1 MKKNE
6 QTSAAR
12 LRQHAEEQLKNKP
25 AQADQ
30 PYSETEILKLIF
42 ELEVHQIELEL
53 QNEALALQNESLA
66 LQNEE
71 LELAKSEQ
79 QLSNEKYIELYDF
92 APSGYVS
99 LSKAGEIQK
108 LNHAAARILGKERS
122 HLISNHF
129 AFFVSEASR
138 HDFNIFI
145 QQVFAATGKQ
155 SCELELTSQ
164 SNKPVYIH
172 IEGVISE
179 SEEQCLVTIA
189 DITILK
195 QTEQLLLLQSE
206 DKYSKVF
213 QISPFAI
220 SITRQEDGKFIEIND
235 AFTRITG
242 YTREEAFENSSI
254 GLRLWANP
262 EDWQHVV
269 SELERG
275 RKVNNMEFQFITKD
289 GNNRTGLLSA
299 QLITLDQKPHILS
312 SISNITESKRVENAL
327 RKSDSMYRAILH
339 ASPDSITITDME
351 GKVLMASARALSS
364 FGYKNEDEV
373 FGRNVVDFIIPEHRE
388 RALNKVAL
396 MLQNNSTGPGE
407 YLGQRADGTQ
417 FYMESKGH
425 VVEDAD
431 GKPFSM
437 VFVFRD
443 ISERKQNE
451 LKLLQAIEDAEQSE
465 RKFQSIIQSQ
475 AEGIGIVDLNEVFE
489 FVNHAAEQIFDTEI
503 GGLIGTSLF
512 EFLNPDEIEK
522 LNQQSRNRQDGT
534 SDIYDLQIVTR
545 KGNLKYIHVSATP
558 KKDDNGKHLGTY
570 GVFSD
575 ITEHKLAQDALKA
588 KTTLLTNL
596 IINMQ
601 DGILL
606 EDSNRKI
613 LLTNQ
618 LFCNM
623 FGIPAPPESLIGVDC
638 TDSAEQSKVFFKNPD
653 KFISDINIILAEQ
666 KTVLNDILELV
677 DGRFFERDY
686 IPTFVAEIYDGH
698 LWKYRDI
705 TRRKQDEIALQK
717 SEEKYYAIFQGNPNG
732 ILIADEEHKMILTAN
747 TAQCQMLGYT
757 LDELSTMSIADI
769 HPAETLQQTLADFE
783 KIAKGEKTTSENI
796 QCRKKNGDIVYADIN
811 ASMVSINDRIYLVGF
826 FKDITERR
834 KSQESLIRL
843 SQAVEQ
849 SPVIT
854 YITNTKGIIEYAN
867 PKAFEVSGYSSEEL
881 IGHNPN
887 IFSSGSKSA
896 DEYKNLWQ
904 TISSGKEW
912 KGEFL
917 NKKKNGELYWVTAS
931 ISPVMDPDGKIIHY
945 LAVEEDITDRKRAE
959 KEIIDLNWSLEIKI
973 TERTTQLADTNSALM
988 AEIEE
993 RKRAEEE
1000 LEVSKE
1006 KYRGLSE
1013 ASFDSIFISE
1023 KGKCIEQNLAAEQMF
1038 GYTNEEAL
1046 TRYGTDWIVPEDRGK
1061 VMESMLSGYTGDYE
1075 ATALRKDGTTFP
1087 CILRGRMMYYKGR
1100 DVRVTSLTDITKRKQ
1115 AEEEVKQVSTRLEL
1129 ATVTSGMGVWDF
1141 DIQNNI
1147 LVWDNQMFALY
1158 GLQTGGSNSANTILQ
1173 LADWQAFLHAD
1184 DRARV
1189 EAESNLAISGEKKFD
1204 TEYRIVWP
1212 NGAIRNLKALATVQ
1226 LDDSGN
1232 VTHLIG
1238 TNIDITERKKSE
1250 TFEHELLQ
1258 LSIQLTSIHGSE
1270 ISAAINLAI
1279 KRVGSFLAADRAYIF
1294 EFNQSRST
1302 VSNTYEWCAEGIN
1315 PEIGNLQNILANA
1328 SSQMI
1333 APLLRHENI
1342 IIPSVKALPDEREED
1357 RNSLEMQGI
1366 QSLIVIP
1373 ILHENSLFGFVGL
1386 DSVMREREF
1395 DVTEV
1400 TMLRVWSTMLAG
1412 LLNTKKTEEFVEQT
1426 RRNYETFFNTIDDF
1440 LFVTDL
1446 EKNIIHVNNTVSQRL
1461 GYPILDLIGTSV
1473 LSVHPEENREE
1484 AAKICTEILAGT
1496 ADICQVPLITANGIS
1511 IPVETTVKSGFWNGE
1526 PVIFIVSK
1534 DVAKIKL
1541 SEEKFSKAF
1550 QSNSAMMAI
1559 SGYEDERFIEV
1570 NNTFLTTLGYS
1581 LNEIIGNTKAD
1592 SIFVDKDLRR
1602 TLIENLKQHIPVREV
1617 EMEIRTT
1624 SGSIITTLFSV
1635 EYIYIANEICLITV
1649 MVDISGRKQAEEEI
1663 RMAKNEAE
1671 KANLAK
1677 SEFLSRMSHEL
1688 RTPMNSILGFAQLME
1703 MGELIPAQKKGV
1715 HHIIKSGKH
1724 LLNLINEV
1732 LDISRIEAGQLSL
1745 SLEPVQLAS
1754 IIGDTLES
1762 VQPNAEKQNLTLEL
1776 IDSPVNQ
1783 MHVKADN
1790 QRLKQV
1796 LLNLI
1801 NNAIKYN
1808 RNGGSVT
1815 IKTELRELEA
1825 PEISRIRISVTDTG
1839 KGIKPEYLEKLFL
1852 PFERIGAEK
1861 TETEGTG
1868 LGLTVV
1874 KKLMD
1879 AMGGQFGVVSTPGE
1893 GSTFWIELQFT
1904 QSQKSLS
1911 GLHGNALSGETA
1923 LPVKTGT
1930 ILYIEDNVSNAE
1942 LVKDIISD
1950 HRPAIQLVSS
1960 MYGVTA
1966 VSLAA
1971 EYKPDL
1977 ILLDLDLPDIH
1988 GSKVLGNLQAD
1999 KATSSIPVVIISAD
2013 AMPKQIERLLHA
2025 GARNYLPKPLDIKE
2039 FLSMI
2044 DEWVENG

>member
-6 QTSAAR
+6 QTSAAE
-12 LRQHAEEQLKNKP
+12 LRQLAEERLKNKP
-25 AQADQ
+25 ARADQ
-30 PYSETEILKLIF
+30 HYSEAEILKLIF

-53 QNEALALQNESLA
+53 QNEELVLQN
-66 LQNEE
+66 QE
-71 LELAKSEQ
+71 LELAKSAQ
-79 QLSNEKYIELYDF
+79 QLSNQKYIELYDF

-129 AFFVSEASR
+129 AFFVSESSR

-155 SCELELTSQ
+155 SCELELTSHN
-164 SNKPVYIH
+164 NKPVYIH

-189 DITILK
+189 DITALK
-195 QTEQLLLLQSE
+195 QSAQLLLQSE

-220 SITRQEDGKFIEIND
+220 SITRQEDGKYIEIND
-235 AFTRITG
+235 AFTSIIG
-242 YTREEAFENSSI
+242 YTREEAIENSTI
-254 GLRLWANP
+254 GLNLWANP
-262 EDWQHVV
+262 EDRQYVV
-269 SELERG
+269 SELKRG
-275 RKVNNMEFQFITKD
+275 RKVHNMEFPFITKD

-312 SISNITESKRVENAL
+312 CISNITDSKRVERAL
-327 RKSDSMYRAILH
+327 RESGLVYRAILQ
-339 ASPDSITITDME
+339 ASPDGITITDME
-351 GKVLMASARALSS
+351 GAVLMASAEAIAT
-364 FGYKNEDEV
+364 FGYKSEEEILGHRV
-373 FGRNVVDFIIPEHRE
+373 TEFIIPEQRE
-388 RALNKVAL
+388 LAFNNIAE
-396 MLQNNSTGPGE
+396 MLQGNANGPTE
-407 YLGQRADGTQ
+407 YLGLHTDGSH
-417 FYMESKGH
+417 FYLEANGK
-425 VVEDAD
+425 VINDAQ
-431 GKPFSM
+431 GNPFSI

-451 LKLLQAIEDAEQSE
+451 QKLIDTIHEAEQSE
-465 RKFQSIIQSQ
+465 RKFQTIVQSQ
-475 AEGIGIVDLNEVFE
+475 AVGIGIVDANEVFE
-489 FVNHAAEQIFDTEI
+489 FANLAAEKIFETGSGE
-503 GGLIGTSLF
+503 LTGTSLF
-512 EFLNPDEIEK
+512 DFLEADEVEK
-522 LNQQSRNRQDGT
+522 IYQQNRNRQSGA
-534 SDIYDLQIVTR
+534 SDAYDLKIVTR
-545 KGNLKYIHVSATP
+545 KGNLKYIQVSATP
-558 KKDDNGKHLGTY
+558 KKDKNGTHQGTY

-575 ITEHKLAQDALKA
+575 STERILAQDSVKA

-596 IINMQ
+596 IINLQ
-601 DGILL
+601 EGILL
-606 EDSNRKI
+606 ENSNRQI
-613 LLTNQ
+613 LLTNH
-618 LFCNM
+618 LFCDM
-623 FGIPAPPESLIGVDC
+623 FGIPAPPEALIGADC

-653 KFISDINIILAEQ
+653 KFIADINVILSE
-666 KTVLNDILELV
+666 KKVVLNDELELV

-686 IPTFVAEIYDGH
+686 IPTFIENTYDGH

-705 TRRKQDEIALQK
+705 TQQKQAEIALQK
-717 SEEKYYAIFQGNPNG
+717 SEEKYYSIFQGNPNG
-732 ILIADEEHKMILTAN
+732 IMIVDAETRMIFTAN
-747 TAQCQMLGYT
+747 TAQCQLLGYT
-757 LDELSTMSIADI
+757 HDELASMSVADI

-811 ASMVSINDRIYLVGF
+811 ASMVSINDRIYIVGF

-867 PKAFEVSGYSSEEL
+867 PKAFEVCGYSREEL

-931 ISPVMDPDGKIIHY
+931 ISPVMDVDGKINHY

-959 KEIIDLNWSLEIKI
+959 KEIIDLNWGLEIKI
-973 TERTTQLADTNSALM
+973 TERTTQLAQTNSALI

-1023 KGKCIEQNLAAEQMF
+1023 KGKCIEQNLAAELMF
-1038 GYTNEEAL
+1038 GYTTEEAL
-1046 TRYGTDWIVPEDRGK
+1046 VRYGTEWIVPEDREK

-1087 CILRGRMMYYKGR
+1087 CILRGRMMSYKGR
-1100 DVRVTSLTDITKRKQ
+1100 DVRVTSLTDITRRKQ

-1141 DIQNNI
+1141 DLQNNI
-1147 LVWDNQMFALY
+1147 LVWDDQMFALY
-1158 GLQTGGSNSANTILQ
+1158 GLQTGVSNSTNTILQ
-1173 LADWQAFLHAD
+1173 LADWQAFLHHD
-1184 DRARV
+1184 DSTRI
-1189 EAESNLAISGEKKFD
+1189 EAEIKLAISGEKKFD
-1204 TEYRIVWP
+1204 TEFRIVWP
-1212 NGAIRNLKALATVQ
+1212 NGAIRSIKALATVQ
-1226 LDDSGN
+1226 LDDSGR

-1238 TNIDITERKKSE
+1238 TNVDITERKKSE

-1270 ISAAINLAI
+1270 ISAAFNLAI

-1315 PEIGNLQNILANA
+1315 PEIGNLQNILVDT

-1333 APLLRHENI
+1333 APLFRHENI
-1342 IIPSVKALPDEREED
+1342 IIPSVKALPDEREDD
-1357 RNSLEMQGI
+1357 RNALEMQGI

-1386 DSVMREREF
+1386 DSVLHEREF
-1395 DVTEV
+1395 DATEV
-1400 TMLRVWSTMLAG
+1400 TMLKVWSTMLAG
-1412 LLNTKKTEEFVEQT
+1412 LLNTKRTEELVEQT

-1446 EKNIIHVNNTVSQRL
+1446 QKNIIHVNNTVSQRL
-1461 GYPILDLIGTSV
+1461 GYPILDLIGKSV

-1496 ADICQVPLITANGIS
+1496 ADICQIPLITVSGTS

-1526 PVIFIVSK
+1526 QVIFIVSK

-1550 QSNSAMMAI
+1550 QSNSAMMSI

-1581 LNEIIGNTKAD
+1581 LNEIIGNTKAN
-1592 SIFVDKDLRR
+1592 SIFINKDLRR

-1635 EYIYIANEICLITV
+1635 DYIYIANELCLLTV
-1649 MVDISGRKQAEEEI
+1649 MVDITGRKHAEEEI

-1715 HHIIKSGKH
+1715 HHILKSGKH

-1762 VQPNAEKQNLTLEL
+1762 VQLNAQKQNLVLKL
-1776 IDSPVNQ
+1776 IDSPVNR

-1911 GLHGNALSGETA
+1911 GLHGNVLSGETA

-1977 ILLDLDLPDIH
+1977 ILLDLDLPDMH

-2013 AMPKQIERLLHA
+2013 AMPQQIERLMHA
-2025 GARNYLPKPLDIKE
+2025 GARNYLAKPLDIKE
-2039 FLSMI
+2039 FLLMI
-2044 DEWVENG
+2044 DEWVGNR